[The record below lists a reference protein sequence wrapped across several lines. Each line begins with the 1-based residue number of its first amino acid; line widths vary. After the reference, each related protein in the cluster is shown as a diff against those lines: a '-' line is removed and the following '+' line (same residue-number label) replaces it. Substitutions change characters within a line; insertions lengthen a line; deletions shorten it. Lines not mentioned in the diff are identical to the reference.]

1 MRYRNSVLRTR
12 MLIVLLTL
20 SLYSCEE
27 KVYYG
32 SVDCS
37 ECYQIKPDSADL
49 VVKVTINDIYPEVPL
64 TFYRGNIEA
73 GEIEYVDTAY
83 GTNYYLWV
91 PVDKDFSVKAEYK
104 RGNTTIYAVDG
115 TKIEVLKVPDAC
127 DEVCYIVDDEV
138 IDVRLNSK
146 YQ

>member
-1 MRYRNSVLRTR
+1 MIYRNTVFRTGI
-12 MLIVLLTL
+12 LIIILTL
-20 SLYSCEE
+20 SLFSCEE
-27 KVYYG
+27 KTYYG

-49 VVKVTINDIYPEVPL
+49 VVKVTINDIYQEVPL
-64 TFYRGNIEA
+64 TFYRGNIED

-83 GTNYYLWV
+83 WTTYYLWV
-91 PVDKDFSVKAEYK
+91 PVNKDFSVKAEYK
-104 RGNTTIYAVDG
+104 RGYTTIYAVDA
-115 TKIEVLKVPDAC
+115 TEIEVLKVPEAC